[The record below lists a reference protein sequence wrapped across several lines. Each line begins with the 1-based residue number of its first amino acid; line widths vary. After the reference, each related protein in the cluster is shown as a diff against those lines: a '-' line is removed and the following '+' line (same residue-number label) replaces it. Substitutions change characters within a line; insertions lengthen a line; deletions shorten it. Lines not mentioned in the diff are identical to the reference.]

1 MRSRVWLASAA
12 GVAVAVAL
20 LAWAFDRAGG
30 TRFVEP
36 LGTVATWV
44 LVPALLCEV
53 TVWVCKAWKWT
64 GILASTRR
72 VRFRSAL
79 KAVLVGGAATHVV
92 PLRIDELLRA
102 KILGDSEGLPA
113 ATVLGTVAID
123 RVLEILVLGS
133 LLGVIAIT
141 GNLTGPLEV
150 AVKVAWAGF
159 LGGAT
164 VLTIFVFAE
173 APTAAFLARWTGPG
187 AKVINRLAGI
197 VSELAR
203 GLRSLPR
210 GRDLVVVL
218 LATAGEWTATIVMYG
233 LVFVGFGLK
242 VAAEVP
248 LVLAVGGAA
257 AYGVPNVPGAV
268 GTFEATQVT
277 LLEQLLALPP
287 DEALALAIVAH
298 GVLAI
303 PITLVGSVVGLS
315 IWLRRSA
322 HLVK

>member
-12 GVAVAVAL
+12 GVSVGIVL
-20 LAWAFDRAGG
+20 LGWAFDRAGG
-30 TRFVEP
+30 TRFLEP
-36 LGTVATWV
+36 LSALATWV
-44 LVPALLCEV
+44 LIPALLCEL
-53 TVWVCKAWKWT
+53 TVWTCKAWKWT
-64 GILASTRR
+64 GILASTKR
-72 VRFRSAL
+72 VRFVSAL

-92 PLRIDELLRA
+92 PLRIDELLRS
-102 KILGDSEGLPA
+102 KILGDAEGLPA

-133 LLGVIAIT
+133 LLGAIT
-141 GNLTGPLEV
+141 VTGHLTGPLEV
-150 AVKVAWAGF
+150 AVKVAWVAF

-173 APTAAFLARWTGPG
+173 APTAAFLHRYTGPG
-187 AKVINRLAGI
+187 ASVINRLASI
-197 VSELAR
+197 VSELAQ

-210 GRDLVVVL
+210 GRSLGVVL
-218 LATAGEWTATIVMYG
+218 VATAGEWIATIVIYG
-233 LVFVGFGLK
+233 LVFVGFGLT
-242 VAAEVP
+242 VAIEVP

-277 LLEQLLALPP
+277 LLEQLLTLPP
-287 DEALALAIVAH
+287 DEALAIAIVAH
-298 GVLAI
+298 GVLSI
-303 PITLVGSVVGLS
+303 PITVVGSGVGLN

-322 HLVK
+322 HLDR